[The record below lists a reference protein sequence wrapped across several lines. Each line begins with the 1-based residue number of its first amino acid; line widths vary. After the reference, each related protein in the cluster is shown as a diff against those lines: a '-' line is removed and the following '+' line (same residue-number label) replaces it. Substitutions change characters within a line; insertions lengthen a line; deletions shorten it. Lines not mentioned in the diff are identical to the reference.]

1 MPLKQHHIDKFKE
14 SYKKQYGEEISDDE
28 AWLMAENLINLF
40 KLLMDK
46 EEFSIKES
54 RATKFNRRTGFK

>member
-1 MPLKQHHIDKFKE
+1 MPLEQHHIDKFKE
-14 SYKKQYGEEISDDE
+14 IYKKQYGEEISDDE

-46 EEFSIKES
+46 EEF
-54 RATKFNRRTGFK
+54 